1 MAGPKGLSPRIV
13 RAIFQ
18 STESAPVTAKR
29 YKVSS
34 NLVYLI
40 RGRRIHK
47 ATTIGLKSLQI
58 TRREGRKQPAVPR
71 IDVDR
76 LADAISKKVVKELVS
91 RLRGN
96 G

>member
-1 MAGPKGLSPRIV
+1 MAGPKRLSPRIV

-18 STESAPVTAKR
+18 SAESAPATAKR
-29 YKVSS
+29 YGVSP

-47 ATTIGLKSLQI
+47 ATTMGLKSPQI
-58 TRREGRKQPAVPR
+58 TRREGRKQPAARR

-76 LADAISKKVVKELVS
+76 LVDAISRNVVRELENL
-91 RLRGN
+91 LRGKR
-96 G
+96 